1 MEHLVLTGQ
10 LGSDEIPR
18 TQTPLHFRVRIT
30 AHHHLFVFGCVEG
43 NLTPSV
49 GFRLKVTKA
58 TGVGLETPHMAPR
71 AGRARLTDAVDFS
84 QGI

>member
-1 MEHLVLTGQ
+1 MEQLVLTGQ
-10 LGSDEIPR
+10 LGSDEIPP
-18 TQTPLHFRVRIT
+18 TQAPLPLRVRVT

-43 NLTPSV
+43 NLTLSV

-58 TGVGLETPHMAPR
+58 TWDWRLHTWPQGLGKP
-71 AGRARLTDAVDFS
+71 DAVDFP